1 MATKHV
7 YCSLH
12 GFNPA
17 ALFSLPK
24 PDGILSIIRCYITI
38 IIKMDYAHLHLILN
52 HFPIIGTIIG
62 SALMAYALYAAE
74 IKMQKSILFLWI
86 VFAALTPLVM
96 NTGESAEEVVEKIP
110 GVSEVAMEEHEE
122 AAEISL
128 WMMVGLGLISIGA
141 LFTSGKPAGKNVALF
156 AFFFS
161 LIVFA
166 SMARTGY
173 LGGQI
178 RHTEFSANAPAGA
191 GAEAG
196 AEAGAGAAEQDDD

>member
-1 MATKHV
+1 
-7 YCSLH
+7 
-12 GFNPA
+12 
-17 ALFSLPK
+17 
-24 PDGILSIIRCYITI
+24 
-38 IIKMDYAHLHLILN
+38 MDYAHLHLILN

-62 SALMAYALYAAE
+62 SALMAYALYAGE

-96 NTGESAEEVVEKIP
+96 NTGESAEEVVENIS
-110 GVSEVAMEEHEE
+110 GVSEAAMEEHEE

-128 WMMVGLGLISIGA
+128 WLMIGLGLISIGA
-141 LFTSGKPAGKNVALF
+141 LFTSGKPAGKNIALF

-161 LIVFA
+161 LLVFA

-178 RHTEFSANAPAGA
+178 RHTEFAANSSAAATGETGNAS
-191 GAEAG
+191 EAG
-196 AEAGAGAAEQDDD
+196 GASAKEDED